1 MKRMI
6 LGISLFIVAGLF
18 AQANAQVAKT
28 DAKLL
33 AVKFHADWCGACKA
47 IAPDFKALPG
57 KLEGKSVSFHQF
69 DLTNKETKEKSSEL
83 AKELGLETIYNDNQ
97 KTGFILV
104 IDTKTNQ
111 VLETLTRKDDLASME
126 EKISKFL

>member
-6 LGISLFIVAGLF
+6 LGIGLFIVAGLF
-18 AQANAQVAKT
+18 AQTNAQDAKT
-28 DAKLL
+28 DAKLI

-47 IAPDFKALPG
+47 IAPDFKALPD
-57 KLEGKSVSFHQF
+57 KLEGKSVSFYQF

-83 AKELGLETIYNDNQ
+83 AKKIGLEKIYNDNQ

-104 IDTKTNQ
+104 IDTKTNK
-111 VLETLTRKDDLASME
+111 VLETLTRKDDLASMQ
-126 EKISKFL
+126 EKISKYL